1 MTTTTET
8 KKIAISLD
16 DLIYRYDEMLD
27 EVYPQLFNMYPSRI
41 LEEMD
46 PIMYRCGY
54 LDYYDSISDEYYCD
68 DLE

>member
-16 DLIYRYDEMLD
+16 DLISQYDEMLD

-54 LDYYDSISDEYYCD
+54 SDYYDSISDEYYCD

>member
-1 MTTTTET
+1 M
-8 KKIAISLD
+8 KKIAITLD
-16 DLIYRYDEMLD
+16 ELIAQYDEMLD

-54 LDYYDSISDEYYCD
+54 VDYYDSISDEYYCEE
-68 DLE
+68 LE